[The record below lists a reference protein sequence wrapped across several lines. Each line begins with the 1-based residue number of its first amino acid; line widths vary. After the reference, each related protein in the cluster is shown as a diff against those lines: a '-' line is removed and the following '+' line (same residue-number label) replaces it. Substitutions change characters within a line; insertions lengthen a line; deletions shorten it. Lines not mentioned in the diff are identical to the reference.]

1 MYVPWYWIGPVPLL
15 TMEALH
21 PWRCFAQSLKCG
33 RSDHHPTGTCSHGE
47 SQEGTHCGHLRD
59 SDVRKRWEEK
69 FGSPPNDQDVE
80 SMYRSFLPLQKE
92 VILRYSDAIPG
103 ARDALAQL
111 RQKGIAI
118 GSSTGYTRELM
129 DHLLPTV
136 RAQGIDPDVVICSD
150 DVRAGRPKPWMI
162 YEALQRLDRTP
173 VWRTVVVDDTTAGVE
188 AGLHAGCWT
197 VAVSRSGNELGL
209 SLEDAEAV
217 SPDRMNQILADIK
230 NRFLQQGADIV
241 IETVSELPS
250 AIAEIESRMK
260 RGCLPRALNTMQ

>member
-1 MYVPWYWIGPVPLL
+1 MELLCMCRGTGLGRVPLL

-33 RSDHHPTGTCSHGE
+33 AFRSPSNRHVLPWGKPRRNT
-47 SQEGTHCGHLRD
+47 LRP
-59 SDVRKRWEEK
+59 SSGILTFANAGRK
-69 FGSPPNDQDVE
+69 SLVLPPNDQDVE

-150 DVRAGRPKPWMI
+150 DVRAGRPKH
-162 YEALQRLDRTP
+162 
-173 VWRTVVVDDTTAGVE
+173 G
-188 AGLHAGCWT
+188 
-197 VAVSRSGNELGL
+197 
-209 SLEDAEAV
+209 
-217 SPDRMNQILADIK
+217 
-230 NRFLQQGADIV
+230 
-241 IETVSELPS
+241 
-250 AIAEIESRMK
+250 
-260 RGCLPRALNTMQ
+260 